1 MSRKRILLVEDDQ
14 GIAEV
19 ESDYLTANGFVVDIA
34 YDGNQ
39 GCEKALQGDYD
50 LLLLDI
56 MLPGKDGFAI
66 CREVRAV
73 KDTPILM
80 VSAKREDID
89 KIRGLGLGADDY
101 IVKPFSPNELVAR
114 VKAHIAR
121 YERLTGG
128 RNTGDAM
135 IFGDLEIRR
144 QERRV
149 FLAGREISLKNREF
163 DLLLFLAENPGLVF
177 SKESLFERIWGM
189 EAMGDTATVTVHINR
204 IREKIEPKPSEP
216 RYVETVWGAGYRF
229 RGN

>member
-19 ESDYLTANGFVVDIA
+19 ESDYLIANGFVVDIA

-177 SKESLFERIWGM
+177 SKDSLFERIWGM

-229 RGN
+229 RAN

>member
-177 SKESLFERIWGM
+177 SKDSLFERIWGM

-204 IREKIEPKPSEP
+204 IREKIEPKPSDP